1 MLYRFYKRSEIFRM
15 LIIALLGVVL
25 GFITYELI
33 YYLNPLSPRAT
44 LSWTLAFLIGIWRQH
59 ALHRRFTFLNQS
71 PYFES
76 LIKAYIAD
84 IGVLVMSTL
93 LNWWLSEILGLSH
106 RLVWFICLIVASMAS
121 FVCLKGYVFKVKRD

>member
-1 MLYRFYKRSEIFRM
+1 M